1 MPTIDITQPVAEPVT
16 VAQVRLACRLDITG
30 DVTYDT
36 AVDDELKLQI
46 SAARELATTHTQASI
61 MPMTWELSLDA
72 FPTDSDIELLYPR
85 IISITSVKYISALT
99 GLEVTLAANQYYV
112 DSQRYCAWLLP
123 AAGVVWPATA
133 DVDNAVKV
141 RYVAGFADAASVPAK
156 VKQWVLSVVRYMREG
171 GCDGAGEI
179 PWDFNASLLADIDTH
194 R

>member
-1 MPTIDITQPVAEPVT
+1 MSTIDITQPATEPVT

-46 SAARELATTHTQASI
+46 SAARELSTTHTQASI

-72 FPTDSDIELLYPR
+72 FPTGSDIELLYPR

-99 GLEVTLAANQYYV
+99 GLEVTLAANQYTV
-112 DSQRYCAWLLP
+112 DSQRYRAWLLP
-123 AAGVVWPATA
+123 AAGVTWPATA
-133 DVDNAVKV
+133 DVANAVKV

-156 VKQWVLSVVRYMREG
+156 VKQWILSVVRYMREG

-179 PWDFNASLLADIDTH
+179 PYNFNASLLADIDTH

>member
-133 DVDNAVKV
+133 DVANAVKV

>member
-1 MPTIDITQPVAEPVT
+1 MSTIDITQPVAEPVT

-46 SAARELATTHTQASI
+46 SAARELATAHTQASI

-99 GLEVTLAANQYYV
+99 GAEVTLATNQYTA
-112 DSQRYCAWLLP
+112 DSQRYRAWLLP
-123 AAGVVWPATA
+123 AAGVTWPATA
-133 DVDNAVKV
+133 DVANAVKV

-156 VKQWVLSVVRYMREG
+156 VKQWILSVVRYMREG

-179 PWDFNASLLADIDTH
+179 PYDFNASLLADIDTH

>member
-1 MPTIDITQPVAEPVT
+1 MSTLDITQPVGEPVT

-36 AVDDELKLQI
+36 AVDDELRLQI

-72 FPTDSDIELLYPR
+72 FPVDADIELLYPR

-99 GLEVTLAANQYYV
+99 GLEVTLAANQYTI
-112 DSQRYCAWLLP
+112 DSQRYRAWLLP
-123 AAGVVWPATA
+123 VAGVTWPATA
-133 DVDNAVKV
+133 DVANAVKV
-141 RYVAGFADAASVPAK
+141 RYSAGFADAASVPAK
-156 VKQWVLSVVRYMREG
+156 VKQWILSVVRFVREG

>member
-1 MPTIDITQPVAEPVT
+1 MSTLDITQPVAEPVT
-16 VAQVRLACRLDITG
+16 VAQARLACRLDVTG

-36 AVDDELKLQI
+36 AVDDELKRQI

-61 MPMTWELSLDA
+61 MPMTWELSLDD
-72 FPTDSDIELLYPR
+72 FPSDADIELLYPR

-99 GLEVTLAANQYYV
+99 GLEVTLAANQYML
-112 DSQRYCAWLLP
+112 DSQRYRAWLLP
-123 AAGVVWPATA
+123 AAGVTWPATA
-133 DVDNAVKV
+133 DVANAVKV

-156 VKQWVLSVVRYMREG
+156 VKQWILSVVRYMREG

>member
-1 MPTIDITQPVAEPVT
+1 MSTIDITQPVAEPVT
-16 VAQVRLACRLDITG
+16 VAQVRLACRLDVTG
-30 DVTYDT
+30 DMTYDA

-46 SAARELATTHTQASI
+46 TAARELATIHTQASI

-72 FPTDSDIELLYPR
+72 FPMDNDIELLYPR

-99 GLEVTLAANQYYV
+99 GQETLLVPNQYTV
-112 DSQRYCAWLLP
+112 DSQRYRAWLLP
-123 AAGVVWPATA
+123 AVGITWPDTA
-133 DVDNAVKV
+133 DVANAVKV

-156 VKQWVLSVVRYMREG
+156 VKQWILSVVRYMREG
-171 GCDGAGEI
+171 GCNGAGEI

>member
-112 DSQRYCAWLLP
+112 DSQRYCA
-123 AAGVVWPATA
+123 
-133 DVDNAVKV
+133 
-141 RYVAGFADAASVPAK
+141 
-156 VKQWVLSVVRYMREG
+156 
-171 GCDGAGEI
+171 
-179 PWDFNASLLADIDTH
+179 
-194 R
+194 